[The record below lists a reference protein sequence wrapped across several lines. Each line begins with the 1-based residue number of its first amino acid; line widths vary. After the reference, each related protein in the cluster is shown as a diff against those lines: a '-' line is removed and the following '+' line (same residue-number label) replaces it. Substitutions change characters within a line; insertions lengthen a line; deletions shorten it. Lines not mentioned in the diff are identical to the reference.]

1 MQFGQRL
8 RAWRRA
14 LGRRSPGPERPSQE
28 AEPPPGD
35 AGDAGSADWGSR
47 SRRTADVGPVWPW
60 ALAGVAA
67 LAALYF
73 PLGSILDHKINDDLT
88 FAPPMPAEG
97 ASHAVSGAIA
107 LVSREVDETGWV
119 ANTPLFAPN
128 ALLKFGGNMMN
139 YQIGQIDA
147 VGEFALAMRRYGAR
161 GRGGASE
168 DPDLDL
174 AASRLQID
182 GARWVLRPN
191 LLPQRSSPAEYRI
204 ARDALVTYNER
215 LTSGDAEL
223 ELGRDNLLRVIEAV
237 ALDLG
242 SDSGTADDA
251 VERGRQVLIDRRAD
265 KIFYRIKGK
274 AYAYLIL
281 LRGLKQDFATII
293 EPDERVTARYE
304 EMLMDL
310 ERAAGL
316 RPMIVMN
323 GATDGALAPN
333 HLASL
338 GFHVMRA
345 RMRMREITDIL
356 RT

>member
-1 MQFGQRL
+1 MQFSQRV

-14 LGRRSPGPERPSQE
+14 LGRRAPGPERPTQE
-28 AEPPPGD
+28 AEPPLND
-35 AGDAGSADWGSR
+35 AGDAGSADWGARASR
-47 SRRTADVGPVWPW
+47 GGGAGPWWPW
-60 ALAGVAA
+60 AAAAAA
-67 LAALYF
+67 LVTLYF
-73 PLGSILDHKINDDLT
+73 PLGSILDHDINDDVA
-88 FAPPMPAEG
+88 FAPPTPTAG
-97 ASHAVSGAIA
+97 ASHAIAGAVA
-107 LVSREVDETGWV
+107 LISREVDDTGWV

-161 GRGGASE
+161 GRGGDSE

-204 ARDALVTYNER
+204 ARDALIDYNTR
-215 LTSGDAEL
+215 LAAGAAEL
-223 ELGRDNLLRVIEAV
+223 ELGRDNLLRVIEAI

-242 SDSGTADDA
+242 SDSGTVDDA
-251 VERGRQVLIDRRAD
+251 VERGRRVIIDRRAD

-281 LRGLKQDFATII
+281 LRGLRQDFANVID
-293 EPDERVTARYE
+293 PDERVAARYQE
-304 EMLMDL
+304 LLIDL

-316 RPMIVMN
+316 RPLIVMN